1 MLYDSELFN
10 NQPLATTLLEA
21 FQSWPFSLSNLA
33 RVYVEQPE
41 SNRNI
46 RAINNSSAP
55 GKRKKKNCDCRCY
68 AFCRRRTHGHNVL
81 MCRRHAAQSSTK
93 NANLSLARSPTSSGW
108 FNAHRICCYVASLC
122 RI

>member
-55 GKRKKKNCDCRCY
+55 GKRTKKIVIVVAMLSVD
-68 AFCRRRTHGHNVL
+68 AEL
-81 MCRRHAAQSSTK
+81 MDTM
-93 NANLSLARSPTSSGW
+93 
-108 FNAHRICCYVASLC
+108 F
-122 RI
+122 